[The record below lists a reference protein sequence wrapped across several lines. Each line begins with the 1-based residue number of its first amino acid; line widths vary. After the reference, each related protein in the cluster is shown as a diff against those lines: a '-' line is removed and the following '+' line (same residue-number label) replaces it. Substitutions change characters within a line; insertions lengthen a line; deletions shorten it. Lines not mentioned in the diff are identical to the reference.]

1 MIRIFLIV
9 LYLALFNSPIF
20 STFVTRTFY
29 VANDSPNYSY
39 RGTCM
44 VPQTT
49 AIEVDMYGSPNYSY
63 KGSPNYS
70 YRGGHVWFT
79 KLQL

>member
-1 MIRIFLIV
+1 
-9 LYLALFNSPIF
+9 
-20 STFVTRTFY
+20 
-29 VANDSPNYSY
+29 
-39 RGTCM
+39 M
-44 VPQTT
+44 VHQTT

-63 KGSPNYS
+63 RGGHVLSMVHQTTAIEVDMYGSPNYS